1 MSLSLEVLADDEGL
15 VLTEQTS
22 VVVINE
28 QAGNTLTV
36 VQPADAY
43 VVEVVSGTQGPKG
56 DQGIQGPAGA
66 NGSDGLSAY
75 QIAVNNGFVGTES
88 AWLASLE
95 GPQGIQGVKGDTGS
109 QGLTG
114 AAGADGDS
122 AYQVAVTNG
131 FTGTESEWLAS
142 LEGPQGPQGEP
153 GIAEDFSLYGVLVT
167 KYWTGSWPA
176 RTVPSGYTGAVVWDS
191 STDSAATQP
200 TNAVE
205 GDRWL
210 RNVAS

>member
-22 VVVINE
+22 VVTVNE
-28 QAGNTLTV
+28 QAGNTITV
-36 VQPADAY
+36 VQPAAAS
-43 VVEVVSGTQGPKG
+43 VIEVLSGTQGPKG
-56 DQGIQGPAGA
+56 DQGIQGPAGPSGTDGADGA
-66 NGSDGLSAY
+66 NGLSAY
-75 QIAVNNGFVGTES
+75 QIAANNGFSGTES
-88 AWLASLE
+88 QWLSSLE
-95 GPQGIQGVKGDTGS
+95 GPQGETGS
-109 QGLTG
+109 QGPIGLTG
-114 AAGADGDS
+114 P
-122 AYQVAVTNG
+122 
-131 FTGTESEWLAS
+131 
-142 LEGPQGPQGEP
+142 EGPQGDP

-167 KYWTGSWPA
+167 KYWTGSWPS

-191 STDSAATQP
+191 STDAAATQP